1 MSENDFHPDVG
12 RSRNNRFLEA
22 FLDAVS
28 QAVIC
33 VNVEGSVLYW
43 NGRAKAL
50 YGGLSGESECCPDY
64 RKLDEEGWANVQK
77 VIETEEPLYGL
88 RVKKMGH
95 EYVADWIPLMEK
107 GRPSSAV
114 CTLVDVQEFEKY
126 CHIFTQYE
134 KIAMQLD
141 AIMEASYDG
150 ICITDNTSTILKTN
164 PAFGKITGFDVSE
177 MVGFNARDLV
187 KRRFFNES
195 VSMKV
200 LDKKKRVTITQK
212 YHKTGKEGLVTGNPI
227 FGNTGK
233 IAMVVTNIRDMTDL
247 RELNQRLED
256 SLGMTRDYK
265 KKLREL
271 ENSGRRK
278 NLVMPSPAMRAV
290 GDLVDRVS
298 RTDATVLICGE
309 TGVGKEKIAEE
320 IHARSYRSE
329 KGIFVKIN
337 CGAIPETLLESE
349 LFGYEKGAFTGALQ
363 SGKIG
368 LFEMADKGTLFL
380 DELGSIPM
388 ILQSKLLRVLQN
400 FEITRLGGTLPKKVD
415 VRLVCAS
422 NQDLKE
428 LITRQQFRSDLY
440 YRLNVIPL
448 LVPSL
453 RERREDIPY
462 LIGMFLAH
470 FNKKYDKNKTLSEG
484 TFQSLLKYSWPG
496 NVRELENLIE
506 RLVVIVP
513 GDSIEIEDLPVEFN
527 AKGEN
532 QIIQPGVS
540 LPEHLKRIEKTI
552 IQNAIKIHGNAR
564 KAAFHLGVN
573 PSTITRKLKRDDA

>member
-1 MSENDFHPDVG
+1 
-12 RSRNNRFLEA
+12 
-22 FLDAVS
+22 
-28 QAVIC
+28 
-33 VNVEGSVLYW
+33 
-43 NGRAKAL
+43 
-50 YGGLSGESECCPDY
+50 
-64 RKLDEEGWANVQK
+64 
-77 VIETEEPLYGL
+77 
-88 RVKKMGH
+88 
-95 EYVADWIPLMEK
+95 
-107 GRPSSAV
+107 
-114 CTLVDVQEFEKY
+114 
-126 CHIFTQYE
+126 
-134 KIAMQLD
+134 MQLD

-150 ICITDNTSTILKTN
+150 ICITDDTSTILKTN
-164 PAFGKITGFDVSE
+164 TAFGKITGFDVAE
-177 MVGFNARDLV
+177 MIGCNARDLV

-195 VSMKV
+195 VSVKV
-200 LDKKKRVTITQK
+200 LDEKKRVTITQK

-227 FGNTGK
+227 FDSTGR

-265 KKLREL
+265 KKLREF
-271 ENSGRRK
+271 ENSGRKK
-278 NLVMPSPAMRAV
+278 NLVMPSPAMHAV
-290 GDLVDRVS
+290 GDLVERVS

-363 SGKIG
+363 RGKIG

-415 VRLVCAS
+415 VRLICAS

-428 LITRQQFRSDLY
+428 LIAKQQFRSDLY
-440 YRLNVIPL
+440 YRLNVIPV
-448 LVPSL
+448 LVPPL

-462 LIGMFLAH
+462 LIGMFLDH
-470 FNKKYDKNKTLSEG
+470 FNQKYGKNKVIGKEA
-484 TFQSLLKYSWPG
+484 FKSLLNYPWPG

-513 GDSIEIEDLPVEFN
+513 GENIEIEDLPVEFN
-527 AKGEN
+527 SEGGN
-532 QIIQPGVS
+532 HIVQPGVS
-540 LPEHLKRIEKTI
+540 LPEHLRRIERSI
-552 IQNAIKIHGNAR
+552 IQNAIKTHGNAR

-573 PSTITRKLKRDDA
+573 PSTITRKLKDGA

>member
-1 MSENDFHPDVG
+1 MSEKDPHLDAG
-12 RSRNNRFLEA
+12 GSRNSRFLGA

-33 VNVEGSVLYW
+33 VNVEGTVLYW

-50 YGGLSGESECCPDY
+50 YGGLAGGSESWPDY
-64 RKLDEEGWANVQK
+64 RKLDEEGWANVRK
-77 VIETEEPLYGL
+77 VIETGEPVYGL
-88 RVKKMGH
+88 RVKKMGR

-107 GRPSSAV
+107 ERTPSAV

-150 ICITDNTSTILKTN
+150 ICITDDTSTILKTN
-164 PAFGKITGFDVSE
+164 TAFGKITGFDVSE

-195 VSMKV
+195 VSVKV
-200 LDKKKRVTITQK
+200 LDEKKRVTITQK

-227 FGNTGK
+227 FDNTGR

-265 KKLREL
+265 KKLKEF

-448 LVPSL
+448 LVPPL

-462 LIGMFLAH
+462 LIGMFLDH
-470 FNKKYDKNKTLSEG
+470 FNKKYSKNKILSKV

-513 GDSIEIEDLPVEFN
+513 GDSIEIEDLPIEFN
-527 AKGEN
+527 AEGEN
-532 QIIQPGVS
+532 HIVQPGVS
-540 LPEHLKRIEKTI
+540 LPEHLKRIERII

-573 PSTITRKLKRDDA
+573 PSTVTRKLKKDDA